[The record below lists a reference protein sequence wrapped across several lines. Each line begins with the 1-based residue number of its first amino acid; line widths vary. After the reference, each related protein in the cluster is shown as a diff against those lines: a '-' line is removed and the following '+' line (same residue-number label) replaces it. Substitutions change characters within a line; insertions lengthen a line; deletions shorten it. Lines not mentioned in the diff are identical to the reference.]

1 MGSWI
6 RAQDVGHRKMGHN
19 IEEQDT
25 PFEDRLKEIEGIL
38 RVCID
43 VRGSTFVEYGTFIT
57 RR

>member
-1 MGSWI
+1 
-6 RAQDVGHRKMGHN
+6 MGHN